1 LEADRRESLKKRVLC
16 EGRGAL
22 WRNRNLV
29 KNRSARAP
37 PRRSQSRNAPLNAK
51 ADRHGPQPFLSS
63 DRLASLSDTMFGVAM
78 TLVATSLLPSV
89 QNHKGSPIVMLRDMT
104 PELSVV
110 VFSFIIAARYW
121 ISQQQRL
128 AMTASITPK
137 QTLLHLIF
145 LFLIVLIPISM
156 SIPGIVGIPGIVEAK
171 QEAVVI
177 YGAHLMLIALANLL
191 LWIEVHRSVAAH
203 LQIVRSSLAL
213 AVFVA
218 ALAVGAVWPYLA
230 LYLWLSVFAT
240 QRLGPFL
247 ARRVYGK

>member
-1 LEADRRESLKKRVLC
+1 
-16 EGRGAL
+16 
-22 WRNRNLV
+22 
-29 KNRSARAP
+29 
-37 PRRSQSRNAPLNAK
+37 LNAK
-51 ADRHGPQPFLSS
+51 ADRHGPGPYLSS

-89 QNHKGSPIVMLRDMT
+89 EGHKGSPILLLRNMI

-128 AMTASITPK
+128 AMTQSINAW

-156 SIPGIVGIPGIVEAK
+156 SIPGIVAVPGIVEAS

-177 YGAHLMLIALANLL
+177 YAAHLMLIALANLL
-191 LWIEVHRSVAAH
+191 LWIEVHRRVAAH

-213 AVFVA
+213 ATFVA
-218 ALAVGAVWPYLA
+218 ALAVGAFWPWLA
-230 LYLWLSVFAT
+230 LYFWLSVFVT
-240 QRLGPFL
+240 QRIGPF
-247 ARRVYGK
+247 ATRRIYGE